1 MLAYTITESNILNLL
16 MKKNEIVN
24 PGNKNS
30 QDITYFL
37 LFLELERSLSQ
48 NTIDSYKFD
57 LEKFSDFLTAQ
68 GISSFEAVNDSA
80 IEKYLSSL
88 KKEYRSS
95 TIARML
101 SALRQFYDHMIDAKR
116 YGINVNP
123 LELFDSPK
131 LSRKLPEVL
140 TVEEVEKILS
150 QPDVNNAL
158 GLRDK
163 TILELMY
170 ACGLRVSEVLTVK
183 TSNIMFNDEL
193 VRITGKGSKERI
205 VPAASS
211 SLEWVKIYISNSRS
225 VLAKPYSED
234 YLFLNWRGRK
244 LSRMSIWDII
254 NKYSK
259 LAKIEKNIHP
269 HILRHSFATHL
280 LEGGADLRSIQEM
293 LGHAD
298 ISTTQIY
305 THIDIS
311 YLKQVHKEFHPRS

>member
-1 MLAYTITESNILNLL
+1 MMKSNLSNNSA
-16 MKKNEIVN
+16 KNQ
-24 PGNKNS
+24 
-30 QDITYFL
+30 QDINFFL

-48 NTIDSYKFD
+48 NTIDSYKYD
-57 LEKFSDFLTAQ
+57 LEKFSEFLTSR
-68 GISSFEAVNDSA
+68 GISSFEEVNDSS

-88 KKEYRSS
+88 KKDYRSS

-101 SALRQFYDHMIDAKR
+101 SAIRQFYDHMIDVKR

-140 TVEEVEKILS
+140 TVDEVEKILS
-150 QPDVNNAL
+150 QPDVNTAL

-163 TILELMY
+163 TILEIMY

-183 TSNIMFNDEL
+183 TSSILFNDEL
-193 VRITGKGSKERI
+193 VRVTGKGSKERI

-211 SLEWVKIYISNSRS
+211 SLDWIKIYVSKSRS
-225 VLAKPYSED
+225 ALAKPYSED

-244 LSRMSIWDII
+244 LSRMAIWDII

-259 LAKIEKNIHP
+259 MAKIEKKIHP

-305 THIDIS
+305 THVDIS